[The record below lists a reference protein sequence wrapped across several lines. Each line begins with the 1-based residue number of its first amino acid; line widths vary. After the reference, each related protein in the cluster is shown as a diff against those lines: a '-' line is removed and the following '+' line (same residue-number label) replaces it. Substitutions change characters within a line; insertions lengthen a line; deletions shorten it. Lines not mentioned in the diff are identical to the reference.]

1 MVTELCKKCII
12 QFLRYNRMFC
22 CFARLKRFFVN
33 EPVRDV
39 SFILNVKERK
49 ILTDA
54 INAVNSVDGWDL
66 IRNGDTTSATASINL
81 SLHNEDSLYSTLAV
95 LSHIAD
101 NWDSWVEKRSERQEI
116 DMKNKH
122 SIQMWIQSHQY
133 TANTNNFILFSY
145 LENLLRFVDEW
156 SMVDRQGAGV
166 DDLVYAIECVIAKAD
181 KDLPEDYRVE
191 VYKKVTTIS
200 IPSDYEL
207 TKALMDKHVEFIKAH
222 DSLYEA
228 QLNQLRL
235 AIATKDLSAVQKA
248 MRGPNIIKKLR
259 TSPEYIIA
267 VGIEQEL
274 LLDT

>member
-1 MVTELCKKCII
+1 
-12 QFLRYNRMFC
+12 MFC
-22 CFARLKRFFVN
+22 CFARLKRCFRK

-54 INAVNSVDGWDL
+54 INAVNSVDGWDM
-66 IRNGDTTSATASINL
+66 IRKGDTSCATASINL
-81 SLHNEDSLYSTLAV
+81 SLHNEDSLYSTLAL

-101 NWDSWVEKRSERQEI
+101 NWDAWVEKRTERQEI
-116 DMKNKH
+116 DEKNKH

-156 SMVDRQGAGV
+156 SMVDRYGAGV

-181 KDLPEDYRVE
+181 KDLPEDEYKVE
-191 VYKKVTTIS
+191 VYKKVTTIT

-207 TKALMDKHVEFIKAH
+207 TKALMDKHVEFIKEYDA
-222 DSLYEA
+222 LYES
-228 QLNQLRL
+228 QLKELRL
-235 AIATKDLSAVQKA
+235 AIVAKDLPIIQKA
-248 MRGPNIIKKLR
+248 TRGPNIIKKLR
-259 TSPEYIIA
+259 TSPEYLIA